1 MKALYGIVEAAKLW
15 FDVLRAYLM
24 SVGFKRSE
32 LDNCY
37 FVKHQRHGKMHFDY
51 DGEGHVDIPMI
62 PFTQKLVEN
71 YEAIDWIKEIRFIYH
86 YR

>member
-15 FDVLRAYLM
+15 FDVLRAYLI

-32 LDNCY
+32 LDNRN
-37 FVKHQRHGKMHFDY
+37 FVKHLRHEKMHFDY

-62 PFTQKLVEN
+62 PFTQKQVGN
-71 YEAIDWIKEIRFIYH
+71 YEEID
-86 YR
+86 